1 MFSHQYFIR
10 YGDYLDME
18 TVKPASLLDMV
29 QDISTLHSDACG
41 YDMYTLHEKNLCWIL
56 QGLKLRLEQPVSVS
70 KPVEIFTAVKNMKG
84 VTSERGCILRQD
96 GVTVAK
102 TIANWVL
109 FDSAA
114 GKLCRIP
121 KDMGEAYGFHDFE
134 DDFFSYGKPA
144 TAETSPLWTLRVSR
158 REIDTNN
165 HLNNQKSAE
174 ILMDALP
181 EGFRFKDLALYYKK
195 SAYEG
200 DVLTL
205 CRAEIENGWYVEL
218 KTEDGELCVAGRF
231 TK

>member
-1 MFSHQYFIR
+1 MFSHEYHVR

-18 TVKPASLLDMV
+18 RVKPSSLLDMV
-29 QDISTLHSDACG
+29 QDISTLHSDSCG
-41 YDMYTLHEKNLCWIL
+41 YDMYTLYEQNLCWIL
-56 QGLKLRLEQPVSVS
+56 QGLKLRLEKPVSNQ
-70 KPVEIFTAVKNMKG
+70 KPVTIFTAVKNMKG
-84 VTSERGCILRQD
+84 VTSERGCILQQD

-114 GKLCRIP
+114 GKFCRIP
-121 KDMGEAYGFHDFE
+121 KEMGAAYGLHDFE
-134 DDFFSYGKPA
+134 DDFFSYAKPA
-144 TAETSPLWTLRVSR
+144 AAETHPLWTVRVSR
-158 REIDTNN
+158 REIDTNR

-181 EGFRFKDLALYYKK
+181 EDFFFCDLALYYKK

-205 CRAEIENGWYVEL
+205 CRGEVENGWYVEL
-218 KTEDGELCVAGRF
+218 KTADGELCVAGRF